1 MLILYPII
9 IPIIMCL
16 ILGIIAYIY
25 KKIRNKIYLKETYN
39 DSDFLNREISTQI
52 PPSIVGYLFCQK
64 VKYKHLIADIMDLYA
79 IKAINIKK
87 QEDNTLKIESIKNEN
102 AKKITSESQQYILN
116 TLVDK
121 EDDLLF
127 NYTEWKKLVIKEYKN
142 NNWTKKIET
151 ANAIIVTII
160 VLAYSIIGGI
170 VGWNSEGGENKG
182 LASIGVLA
190 GFVISIFVI
199 CFYIAFMELQKENG
213 IFINKEGKKELKKWI
228 KLKNFMEN
236 YTLLK
241 NRNVEEIVIYERY
254 IPYAIAL
261 GVNVTYRNTMF
272 DIFDEEELK
281 SIIEDKSIENLFK
294 RYGIGQEEEHFW

>member
-25 KKIRNKIYLKETYN
+25 KKIKNKIYLKETYN

-213 IFINKEGKKELKKWI
+213 IFLNKEGKKELKKWI

>member
-64 VKYKHLIADIMDLYA
+64 VKYKHLIADIIDLYA

-213 IFINKEGKKELKKWI
+213 IFLNKEGKKELKKWI

>member
-1 MLILYPII
+1 
-9 IPIIMCL
+9 MCL

-213 IFINKEGKKELKKWI
+213 IFLNKEGKKRIKKVDKTKKFYGKLYFI
-228 KLKNFMEN
+228 KK
-236 YTLLK
+236 
-241 NRNVEEIVIYERY
+241 
-254 IPYAIAL
+254 
-261 GVNVTYRNTMF
+261 
-272 DIFDEEELK
+272 
-281 SIIEDKSIENLFK
+281 
-294 RYGIGQEEEHFW
+294 

>member
-213 IFINKEGKKELKKWI
+213 IFLNKEGKKELKKWI

>member
-64 VKYKHLIADIMDLYA
+64 VKYKHLIADIIDLYA

-142 NNWTKKIET
+142 NNCTKKIET

-213 IFINKEGKKELKKWI
+213 IFLNKEGKKELKKWI

>member
-116 TLVDK
+116 TLVNK

-213 IFINKEGKKELKKWI
+213 IFLNKEGKKELKKWI